1 MSWLAKRR
9 TSEGRLVPGLADA
22 QQHCEPHENTRIAAA
37 CNEIGL
43 QHLPNDLTRMIYLAS
58 LRDCNSGV
66 YLHPELSQRLGIR
79 QASTLLLELHQTVFD
94 RLLEM
99 RVPEYVPQLEEY
111 IRYSKTDRRTMLR
124 NWNVLQAYRA
134 TIPLHTRRLWAEI
147 YFMNIET
154 AIAILQ
160 CDTQASPPVSRDYQQ
175 ERRESRH

>member
-9 TSEGRLVPGLADA
+9 TREGRLDLGLVDA
-22 QQHCEPHENTRIAAA
+22 QHESVPHENSGTATARD
-37 CNEIGL
+37 EIGL

-66 YLHPELSQRLGIR
+66 YLHPDLSQRLGIR
-79 QASTLLLELHQTVFD
+79 HASTLLHDLHQTIFT

-99 RVPEYVPQLEEY
+99 RVPEYVPQLQEY
-111 IRYSKTDRRTMLR
+111 IRYSKTDSRTMLH
-124 NWNVLQAYRA
+124 NWNFLQAYRA
-134 TIPLHTRRLWAEI
+134 TIPLHTGRLWAEI

-160 CDTQASPPVSRDYQQ
+160 RDALASPRVNCDYQQ
-175 ERRESRH
+175 ERKESRH

>member
-9 TSEGRLVPGLADA
+9 TSEARLDLGPANTE
-22 QQHCEPHENTRIAAA
+22 QHSVPHENNRTAAA
-37 CNEIGL
+37 RDEIGL

-79 QASTLLLELHQTVFD
+79 HASTLLLDLHQTVFN

-99 RVPEYVPQLEEY
+99 RVPEYVPQLEGY
-111 IRYSKTDRRTMLR
+111 IRYSKTDSRTMLHT
-124 NWNVLQAYRA
+124 WNVLQAYRA
-134 TIPLHTRRLWAEI
+134 TIPLHTGRLWAEI

-160 CDTQASPPVSRDYQQ
+160 CDALASPRVNCDYPQ
-175 ERRESRH
+175 ERRESMH